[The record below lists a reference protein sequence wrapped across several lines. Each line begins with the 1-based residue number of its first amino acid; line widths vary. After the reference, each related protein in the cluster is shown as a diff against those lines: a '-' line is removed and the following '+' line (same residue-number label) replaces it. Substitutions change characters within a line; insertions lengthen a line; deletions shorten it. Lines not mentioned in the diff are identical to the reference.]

1 MFFLFLLR
9 VLFQLTH
16 AAAEVKDDQPPLI
29 LVSLDGMDWR
39 VLRGQLSK
47 TTNLNFIAQTGVR
60 ADYIKNVTTTST
72 WPNHQSILTG
82 LYPESHGIMY

>member
-39 VLRGQLSK
+39 
-47 TTNLNFIAQTGVR
+47 
-60 ADYIKNVTTTST
+60 
-72 WPNHQSILTG
+72 SILTG
-82 LYPESHGIMY
+82 LYPESHGIVDNVFWDPDYGEQFIFGYDCSNFDPKFYNASEPI